1 MVGYKYGV
9 LRWSKTGSEYNL
21 FFLVT
26 NVSFSLLTK
35 KVSSFSEKT
44 VEGTAAGITSV
55 LAACSA
61 LLPLL
66 AATGHMFTQVYLSL
80 LWVCLKHELVR

>member
-1 MVGYKYGV
+1 MVFFGGV
-9 LRWSKTGSEYNL
+9 KQAVSITYFCLVIMFP
-21 FFLVT
+21 FFCNYIFYDFL
-26 NVSFSLLTK
+26 
-35 KVSSFSEKT
+35 SEKT

-66 AATGHMFTQVYLSL
+66 AATGHMFTQVYLCIYIFGIV
-80 LWVCLKHELVR
+80 WFD